1 MAFSKN
7 IIHKIVRSLE
17 VVVAVLLLIGVVA
30 LAFEGIPL
38 LLIFLSHYFSEV
50 KLGLWLSA
58 GGLVLG
64 LGSIL
69 FILMKKD

>member
-17 VVVAVLLLIGVVA
+17 VGVAVLLLIGVVA

>member
-17 VVVAVLLLIGVVA
+17 VGVAVLLLIGVVA

-58 GGLVLG
+58 GGLALG